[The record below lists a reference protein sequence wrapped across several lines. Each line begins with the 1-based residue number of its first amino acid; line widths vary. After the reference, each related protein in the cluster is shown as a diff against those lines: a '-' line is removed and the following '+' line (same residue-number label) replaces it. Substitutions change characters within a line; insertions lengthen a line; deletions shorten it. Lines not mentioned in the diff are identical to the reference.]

1 MLAREIA
8 ALHYPGP
15 VRRLRRIL
23 WQSYYHFMKD
33 DAFTLAGN
41 IAYMAIFSV
50 FPFLIFLIA
59 IAGML
64 GHGEAAS
71 RSIELAMQ
79 VMPPDVAESLRPA
92 IDEVVSGPSR
102 SLVTFSILVTIWT
115 ASSGV
120 ESLRHALN
128 RAYDVKDPP
137 SYWRS
142 RLQSILITIVGA
154 IVLLAATLLL
164 IIIPITFDVAT
175 FILDKPIDRDT
186 FYASEQYLVGIGLLL
201 VLLMV
206 FYKVLPNE
214 RLYAVEIVPGALLAW
229 VIWVAAQYLYT
240 LYIRTVP
247 SYSVTYGS
255 LGGVIVTLLF
265 FYISALLFIF
275 GAEFN
280 SVLKRRRENREPL

>member
-1 MLAREIA
+1 VADV
-8 ALHYPGP
+8 P
-15 VRRLRRIL
+15 
-23 WQSYYHFMKD
+23 D
-33 DAFTLAGN
+33 DAE
-41 IAYMAIFSV
+41 IV
-50 FPFLIFLIA
+50 RDEED
-59 IAGML
+59 
-64 GHGEAAS
+64 GEV
-71 RSIELAMQ
+71 ELALQ
-79 VMPPDVAESLRPA
+79 ILPPDVAQSLRPA
-92 IDEVVSGPSR
+92 IEEVVGGPSR

-128 RAYDVKDPP
+128 LAYDVKDPP

-142 RLQSILITIVGA
+142 RLQSILITIIGA
-154 IVLLAATLLL
+154 VVLLAATLLL
-164 IIIPITFDVAT
+164 IIIPITFDIAT
-175 FILDKPIDRDT
+175 MFLDKPIDRDV
-186 FYASEQYLVGIGLLL
+186 FYANEQYLVGIGLLL

-229 VIWVAAQYLYT
+229 AVWVVAQYLYT
-240 LYIRTVP
+240 LYVRTVP